1 MNKSITPNQIK
12 QNNKSLIY
20 HYIYQNPK
28 VSQQDIAYDLRLSRP
43 TITTN
48 LNALEADGFIQRDGQ
63 ITTES
68 AGRKAVAYSI
78 ISDYRV
84 AIGVEILK
92 QSIKIII
99 GKFADSQP
107 FSFQNVGLYVIT
119 LAHIWQINLMF
130 CTLFLICQ
138 SSQTHVFDIE
148 L

>member
-1 MNKSITPNQIK
+1 MSQKAGTAFMNKSITPNQIK

-78 ISDYRV
+78 VSDYRV
-84 AIGVEILK
+84 AIGVEVLK
-92 QSIKIII
+92 QSIKIIAVNLYGQPI
-99 GKFADSQP
+99 DHHTLSISYDAKDSYYKKVCQAIID
-107 FSFQNVGLYVIT
+107 FQN
-119 LAHIWQINLMF
+119 MR
-130 CTLFLICQ
+130 
-138 SSQTHVFDIE
+138 
-148 L
+148 

>member
-1 MNKSITPNQIK
+1 MSQKAGTAFMNKSITPNQIK

-68 AGRKAVAYSI
+68 AGRKAVLLDCLRLPRCNRCGSSKAKYQNH
-78 ISDYRV
+78 R
-84 AIGVEILK
+84 G
-92 QSIKIII
+92 
-99 GKFADSQP
+99 QP
-107 FSFQNVGLYVIT
+107 VWPTDRPSHPFYLLRCKRQL
-119 LAHIWQINLMF
+119 L
-130 CTLFLICQ
+130 
-138 SSQTHVFDIE
+138 
-148 L
+148 